1 MNSRVFDQRHGE
13 GSVPSG
19 IATFDYSEYQKI
31 SKRDDARRLLV
42 RLVEEQGFNLA
53 VFLARKFHRKSVI
66 NREDLEFLLDTV
78 SLAVEREHPEAHAN

>member
-1 MNSRVFDQRHGE
+1 MDSRLLDQRRGE

-19 IATFDYSEYQKI
+19 IAAFDYAEYQKI

-42 RLVEEQGFNLA
+42 RLVEEQSFNLA
-53 VFLARKFHRKSVI
+53 LFLARKFHRKSVI

-78 SLAVEREHPEAHAN
+78 NLALEREHPEASAN